1 MNGDLGRWNDGLL
14 VAGLVV
20 VLGMIGF
27 VSAQVVTDRSL
38 SRGLLL
44 QGTLLAGV
52 VAAAFHEHRGELK
65 LIGLLIIGLLIVQSI
80 WPTESHGDQKPP
92 DEVESP

>member
-14 VAGLVV
+14 FAGLVV

-44 QGTLLAGV
+44 QGTLL
-52 VAAAFHEHRGELK
+52 AAAFHEHRGELK